1 MKSKPISHLPALHIW
16 GPIRIAGIYLVL
28 GIIWILFSD
37 QIAAKLAPNP
47 ATLTQI
53 SIYKGWGYVIVTA
66 LLLHLLVRR
75 YTVELNKTESSMVKN
90 EKNYQELVQNANS
103 VILRWRRD
111 GTIVFFNEYAQNFF
125 GYNSEEIIGK
135 NVGILVPETESTGG
149 DLSKLV
155 EDVVLHPDRYTKFV
169 NENICKNGQRAWM
182 AWTNRPVYDEAGQVT
197 EIMAVG
203 VDITE
208 RKRAEELL
216 EQQHKQ
222 LLSFIEQ
229 APLSTAMFDQNMNY
243 LAASRRWATDYGQ
256 GHTDLI
262 GLNHYDINPDVP
274 DYWIEAHQKGLNGQS
289 VKNDDDVWQRA
300 DGTKHWLRWAIT
312 PWIDESGNTGGI
324 IILAEDI
331 SERKRAEAAAF
342 QSEMR
347 YHRILDAMLEGC
359 QIIDFDWR
367 YVYVNEVVALQGKR
381 KPEELLG
388 KTMMEMYPGIENSEL
403 FKILQKCMADREPRH
418 LENRFDFP
426 DGSVGCF
433 ELSIQPAQEGLF
445 ILSTDITQRKQM
457 ENNLNEVLLNL
468 EGAEEQAGLGSW
480 FFDTQLNRGWWS
492 KHMYQ
497 IFGLNPA
504 QEIPSNEEY
513 IEMIHPEDREL
524 LLTTLF
530 QLSQGKPPKLQDFR
544 TNPAR
549 GEMRILSP
557 KYRVETD
564 PSGNVI
570 KFSGTLLDITAH
582 RKNEDEIRRLNEEL
596 EERVIER
603 TAQLRAA
610 NKELE
615 AFSYSVSHD
624 LRAPLRAIDG
634 FTQILVEDYQSLLGE
649 EGKRVCTVISR
660 ETERM
665 GHLIDDLL
673 SFSRLGRKEM
683 STGHVNMQALAASAF
698 NELTKEKERGRI
710 DLRLQALPPAVGDEA
725 LLRQV
730 WINLLSN
737 AIKFSSKQERAII
750 EVGCAMDEGDES
762 VYYVRDNGAG
772 FDMEYM
778 NKLFG
783 VFQRLHSEDE
793 FEGTG
798 VGLAIVQRVIHRH
811 GGRVW
816 AEGQV
821 GAGATFHFSLHGEE
835 RKDERN

>member
-1 MKSKPISHLPALHIW
+1 MKNKTSSYFSSVHIW
-16 GPIRIAGIYLVL
+16 GPIRIAGIYLIL
-28 GIIWILFSD
+28 GTLWILFSD
-37 QIAAKLAPNP
+37 QIAAKVAPNP

-53 SIYKGWGYVIVTA
+53 SLYKGWGFVIVTA
-66 LLLHLLVRR
+66 LLLHLLVQRH
-75 YTVELNKTESSMVKN
+75 TAELTRTERFMAAN
-90 EKNYQELVQNANS
+90 EKNYKELVQNANS
-103 VILRWRRD
+103 AILRWQRD
-111 GTIVFFNEYAQNFF
+111 GTIVFFNEYAQSFF
-125 GYNSEEIIGK
+125 GYSPEEILGK

-155 EDVVLHPDRYTKFV
+155 EDIVLHPERYNNFI
-169 NENICKNGQRAWM
+169 NENICSNGQRVWM
-182 AWTNRPVYDEAGQVT
+182 AWTNRPVYNEAGLVS
-197 EIMAVG
+197 EILAVG

-208 RKRAEELL
+208 RKRAEELRTL
-216 EQQHKQ
+216 QHKQ
-222 LLSFIEQ
+222 LLSLIEQ
-229 APLSTAMFDQNMNY
+229 APLSIAMFDQNMNY
-243 LAASRRWATDYGQ
+243 LAASHRWVTDYGR
-256 GHTDLI
+256 GLTDLI

-274 DYWIEAHQKGLNGQS
+274 DYWKEAHQKGLSGQS
-289 VKNDDDVWQRA
+289 LRNDDDVWQRA
-300 DGTKHWLRWAIT
+300 DGKKHWLRWAIT
-312 PWIDESGNTGGI
+312 PWNNENGKIGGI
-324 IILAEDI
+324 IMSAEDI

-367 YVYVNEVVALQGKR
+367 YVYVNEVVATQGKR

-388 KTMMEMYPGIENSEL
+388 KTMMEMYPGIEQTEL

-426 DGSVGCF
+426 DGSVGWF

-480 FFDTQLNRGWWS
+480 YFDTQLNRGWWS

-497 IFGLNPA
+497 IFGLEST
-504 QEIPSNEEY
+504 QGIPSNEEY

-524 LLTTLF
+524 LLATLF
-530 QLSQGKPPKLQDFR
+530 QLSQGLPPQIQNFR
-544 TNPAR
+544 TNPTH

-564 PSGNVI
+564 AAGKVI
-570 KFSGTLLDITAH
+570 KFSGTLLDITE
-582 RKNEDEIRRLNEEL
+582 REKKEDDIRRLNAEL

-603 TAQLRAA
+603 TAQLKAA

-634 FTQILVEDYQSLLGE
+634 FTQILVEDYQPLLGE
-649 EGKRVCTVISR
+649 EGERVCNVISH

-683 STGHVNMQALAASAF
+683 STGYVNMQALAASAF
-698 NELTKEKERGRI
+698 NELTKEKERERI
-710 DLRLQALPPAVGDEA
+710 EFHLEAIPTAVGDEA

-737 AIKFSSKQERAII
+737 AIKFSSRKKRAII
-750 EVGCAMDEGDES
+750 EVGSVMDGNETI
-762 VYYVRDNGAG
+762 YYVRDNGAG
-772 FDMEYM
+772 FDMEYK

-793 FEGTG
+793 FAGTG

-811 GGRVW
+811 SGRIW
-816 AEGQV
+816 ADGQV
-821 GAGATFHFSLHGEE
+821 GEGATFHFTIHGEE
-835 RKDERN
+835 RRGEQN